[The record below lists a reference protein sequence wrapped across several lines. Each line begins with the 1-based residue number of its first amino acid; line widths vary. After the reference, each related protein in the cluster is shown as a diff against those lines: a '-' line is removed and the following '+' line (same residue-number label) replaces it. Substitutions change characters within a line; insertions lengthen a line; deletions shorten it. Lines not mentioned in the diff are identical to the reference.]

1 MKRRIGFF
9 SSELLRYFSKLPTAE
24 EVIAS
29 GWNDITGQIKKMNG
43 EQRESVKELTDWLGI
58 TALLQIRIGDLS
70 LGQQKM
76 VLIARAMI
84 RNPEILILNEPLQS
98 MDAEWRE
105 HFKSRFNE
113 FTNSRTIL
121 YVTHDIEEIPDGNWK
136 TLKL

>member
-1 MKRRIGFF
+1 
-9 SSELLRYFSKLPTAE
+9 
-24 EVIAS
+24 
-29 GWNDITGQIKKMNG
+29 MNG

-105 HFKSRFNE
+105 HFKGRFNE